1 MKCAGKRFLL
11 IIVAAGNEQIVHDS
25 GWHQRR
31 CCFGLAEDTALGG
44 NLESTV
50 GILGRILVLIRFFV
64 MAVGVAMACRGS
76 LVEKMMD
83 PVRR

>member
-1 MKCAGKRFLL
+1 M
-11 IIVAAGNEQIVHDS
+11 NERSKGQEWRLSD
-25 GWHQRR
+25 
-31 CCFGLAEDTALGG
+31 LAEDTAVGG

>member
-1 MKCAGKRFLL
+1 MS
-11 IIVAAGNEQIVHDS
+11 D
-25 GWHQRR
+25 
-31 CCFGLAEDTALGG
+31 LAEDTALGG

>member
-1 MKCAGKRFLL
+1 
-11 IIVAAGNEQIVHDS
+11 VNERSKGQEWRLSD
-25 GWHQRR
+25 
-31 CCFGLAEDTALGG
+31 LAEDTAVGG

-50 GILGRILVLIRFFV
+50 GILGRILVLIRFIV

>member
-1 MKCAGKRFLL
+1 VNDRSKGQEWRLS
-11 IIVAAGNEQIVHDS
+11 D
-25 GWHQRR
+25 
-31 CCFGLAEDTALGG
+31 LAEDTAVGG

-50 GILGRILVLIRFFV
+50 GILSRILVMIRFI
-64 MAVGVAMACRGS
+64 MVGVGVVVACPDS

>member
-1 MKCAGKRFLL
+1 M
-11 IIVAAGNEQIVHDS
+11 NERSKGQEWRLSD
-25 GWHQRR
+25 
-31 CCFGLAEDTALGG
+31 LAEDTAVGG

-50 GILGRILVLIRFFV
+50 GILGRILVLIRFIV
-64 MAVGVAMACRGS
+64 MAVGVAMACMGS

>member
-1 MKCAGKRFLL
+1 
-11 IIVAAGNEQIVHDS
+11 VNERSKGQEWRLSD
-25 GWHQRR
+25 
-31 CCFGLAEDTALGG
+31 LAEDTAVGG